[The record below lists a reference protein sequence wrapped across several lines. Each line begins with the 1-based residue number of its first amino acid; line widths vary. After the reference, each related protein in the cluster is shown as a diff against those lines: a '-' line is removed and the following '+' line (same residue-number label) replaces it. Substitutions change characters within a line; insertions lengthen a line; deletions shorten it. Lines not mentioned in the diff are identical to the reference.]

1 MRFRIGMN
9 SGPVVGGVI
18 GNRKFHYDIW
28 GDMVNVASRMESNGL
43 PGEIQ
48 LASGAQQL
56 IKDDFQLTSR
66 GEMEIRG
73 KGSMETWLLEGPR
86 QSDLTA

>member
-1 MRFRIGMN
+1 MN

-43 PGEIQ
+43 PGKIQ
-48 LASGAQQL
+48 LASGAREL
-56 IKDDFQLTSR
+56 IKDDFALRSR
-66 GEMEIRG
+66 GEIEVRG
-73 KGSMETWLLEGPR
+73 KGAMETWFLEGVR
-86 QSDLTA
+86 